1 MRLRKQRPPPA
12 PPREETTTQPSKPQ
26 WQSRLDEHLDP
37 QERPNREDR
46 CADHDVF
53 LDSILEPVDMP
64 RWLRGRRRARQDK
77 LSGPK

>member
-1 MRLRKQRPPPA
+1 MMRLRKQRPAPA
-12 PPREETTTQPSKPQ
+12 PTTKPSKPQ
-26 WQSRLDEHLDP
+26 WQEQLEEHLDS

-46 CADHDVF
+46 SADHDVF

-77 LSGPK
+77 LSGDQ